1 MMEITYKAD
10 KKGVNRSYRYSRSQ
24 MRWFPISRKEA
35 DEAILSGK
43 ATIIRLAE
51 TVVQPGTPR
60 GW

>member
-10 KKGVNRSYRYSRSQ
+10 KNGKNRPYRYSRMQ
-24 MRWFPISRKEA
+24 MRWFPIARKEA

-43 ATIIRLAE
+43 AEIVPLAE
-51 TVVQPGTPR
+51 VCVKPGTPR